1 MWVFLGMAGCTGGRR
16 TAILVGSAMAS
27 RTGRLGVPPDQWVIG
42 QVMIEANLLE
52 RNQCKFSAM
61 MFAVTGF
68 ARLRFG
74 RRLAMK
80 SLRLLDVGC
89 DTLVT
94 GKALSV
100 LSLFCKR

>member
-1 MWVFLGMAGCTGGRR
+1 MWVFLGMAGCTGRR
-16 TAILVGSAMAS
+16 RAAILVGRAMAS
-27 RTGRLGVPPDQWVIG
+27 RTGCLGMPTNQRVVG
-42 QVMIEANLLE
+42 QIVIEADLLE
-52 RNQCKFSAM
+52 RNQCKFAAM
-61 MFAVTGF
+61 MFAMTGF

-80 SLRLLDVGC
+80 PLRLLDVGC

-100 LSLFCKR
+100 LCLFCKR